1 MKAVKSIFFVMIG
14 LALVLIAISSLLPGS
29 VMNSRW
35 VKVGVSRERVGEKL
49 RDLNSW
55 AEWNLLLSEATD
67 IRVSS
72 DVSSNRPS
80 LNWKDPRGTSH
91 SFVVTGDNEG
101 GLVTRLTMGDGRPM
115 ESGFAVQQNGT
126 DSVQVVWYVIEDLKW
141 YPWEKFYG
149 IMAGDMKG
157 PLLQGSLDKLKEV
170 LHAEAF
176 EIQPAPAMSGSDTTT
191 RK

>member
-1 MKAVKSIFFVMIG
+1 MKTVKSIFFVMFG
-14 LALVLIAISSLLPGS
+14 LALVLTAISSLLPGS

-72 DVSSNRPS
+72 DGSSNRPS

-157 PLLQGSLDKLKEV
+157 PLLQGSLDKLKEK
-170 LHAEAF
+170 LHAEAS
-176 EIQPAPAMSGSDTTT
+176 EIQSAPAMSGRDTTT
-191 RK
+191 IK

>member
-1 MKAVKSIFFVMIG
+1 MIG
-14 LALVLIAISSLLPGS
+14 LALVLTAISSLLPGS

-35 VKVGVSRERVGEKL
+35 VKVGVSRERVSEKL

-55 AEWNLLLSEATD
+55 SKWNLLLSEATD

-115 ESGFAVQQNGT
+115 ESGFAVQHNGA
-126 DSVQVVWYVIEDLKW
+126 DSVQIVWYVIEDLKW

-157 PLLQGSLDKLKEV
+157 PLLQGSLDKLKEL
-170 LHAEAF
+170 LHAGGV
-176 EIQPAPAMSGSDTTT
+176 SGPDTLMT
-191 RK
+191 K

>member
-1 MKAVKSIFFVMIG
+1 MIG
-14 LALVLIAISSLLPGS
+14 LALVLTAISSLLPGS

-35 VKVGVSRERVGEKL
+35 VKVGVSRERVTEKI

-55 AEWNLLLSEATD
+55 SEWNLLLSEATD
-67 IRVSS
+67 ITVSS
-72 DVSSNRPS
+72 DVSPNRPS

-91 SFVVTGDNEG
+91 SFTVTGDNEG

-176 EIQPAPAMSGSDTTT
+176 EIQPSPAMSGSDTTT